1 MLCVASDRKMGSQVN
16 GGAHHGF
23 HCLVY
28 KMVVEVSHGIPKG
41 IYVAR
46 LSLHSESF
54 SDMKQALH
62 GGKEAELKQLNTA
75 RAHTHTLNHTDSDST
90 REPQRILSTKR
101 PHNLETAWWSK
112 LGKPCLQ
119 GQCPHVDSQA
129 SALWPKQL
137 HPLIH
142 LHETCPTW
150 VCWLRETQG
159 LLFKHFPLSSTW
171 NPSLKWYCVHDLLI
185 QSMFQRGIA

>member
-75 RAHTHTLNHTDSDST
+75 RAHTHTESH
-90 REPQRILSTKR
+90 R
-101 PHNLETAWWSK
+101 
-112 LGKPCLQ
+112 
-119 GQCPHVDSQA
+119 
-129 SALWPKQL
+129 
-137 HPLIH
+137 
-142 LHETCPTW
+142 
-150 VCWLRETQG
+150 
-159 LLFKHFPLSSTW
+159 F
-171 NPSLKWYCVHDLLI
+171 
-185 QSMFQRGIA
+185 